1 MMNITLILLLLALYL
16 HLGWCWA
23 SILCRFRAV
32 PVRRSQY
39 VLALLLWPLSLM
51 LSDTNEEEDDEKY

>member
-23 SILCRFRAV
+23 GMLCRFKAIRL
-32 PVRRSQY
+32 RRPEY
-39 VLALLLWPLSLM
+39 VLVLLLWPLSLM
-51 LSDTNEEEDDEKY
+51 LTDTNEEEDDEQY